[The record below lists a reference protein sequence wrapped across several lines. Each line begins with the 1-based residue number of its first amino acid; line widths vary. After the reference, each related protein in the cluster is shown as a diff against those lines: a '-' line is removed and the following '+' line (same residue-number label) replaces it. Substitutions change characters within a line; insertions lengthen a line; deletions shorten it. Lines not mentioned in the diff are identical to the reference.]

1 MSTCVYFGVPIF
13 NFFPVCPVPHGFL
26 HFLSRTTFMAY
37 PYLLIL
43 SCLLFRTLL
52 LNCLSVSAFIQFTV
66 CIFLLFLAFPQCRC
80 FLNFLSMS
88 LCIQF
93 TVPIFF
99 LILSSLNPFD
109 FQNFLM
115 PAVILFPVSIFYSFP
130 LSISIAFKIYFLC
143 FCFSLLSLFLKVFSL
158 FP

>member
-1 MSTCVYFGVPIF
+1 
-13 NFFPVCPVPHGFL
+13 
-26 HFLSRTTFMAY
+26 MAY

-52 LNCLSVSAFIQFTV
+52 LNCLCVCFYPVHCLYFFIVSGISLVPLLFKFFV
-66 CIFLLFLAFPQCRC
+66 YVFVYLVHCPYFFFNSFLLIP
-80 FLNFLSMS
+80 S
-88 LCIQF
+88 I
-93 TVPIFF
+93 
-99 LILSSLNPFD
+99 
-109 FQNFLM
+109 FQNFLT